1 MPRIGL
7 LARSWYG
14 PSVTQW
20 LIAAATLG
28 GAYLVLAV
36 GRRVLVKRLGAL
48 AARTTTDWDDAAVI
62 VLERTRSYFLFVV
75 ALYAAT
81 RTLELPGTIE
91 RVLRAIYVVV
101 TLVQAAVWGS
111 ALVSFAADHY
121 TRQRAADDI
130 GTRTTITA
138 VAYAGRFVLWALLLV
153 TGLQNFGINVT
164 ALVTGLG
171 IGGIAIALALQNILG
186 DLFAALAIV
195 LDKPFVVGDSIQVDA
210 IAGTV
215 EHVGLKTTRLRS
227 VNGEQVIFGNND
239 LLKSRIRNFKR
250 MHERRVV
257 FALDLSYDTAPDQL
271 ARIPEIVRV
280 AIAAQPLTR
289 FDRCHLLTFGESALR
304 FETVYSMLD
313 ADYAK
318 YAATQ
323 HAINLELLRRF
334 AGDKIRFAFPTR
346 TVYLQPTG
354 T

>member
-7 LARSWYG
+7 FGRAWYG
-14 PSVTQW
+14 TTITQW
-20 LIAAATLG
+20 LLAAATLFG
-28 GAYLVLAV
+28 VYLALAV
-36 GRRVLVKRLGAL
+36 GRRVLVKRLGVL

-62 VLERTRSYFLFVV
+62 VLERTRPYFLLVV
-75 ALYAAT
+75 AIYAAT
-81 RTLELPGTIE
+81 RTLELPGVTE

-101 TLVQAAVWGS
+101 TLVQAAVWGNG
-111 ALVSFAADHY
+111 LVSFAADHY

-130 GTRTTITA
+130 GTRTTINA
-138 VAYAGRFVLWALLLV
+138 VAYAGRFALWVLLLV

-164 ALVTGLG
+164 ALITGLG

-195 LDKPFVVGDSIQVDA
+195 IDQPFVVGDSIQVDA
-210 IAGTV
+210 VSGTV

-227 VNGEQVIFGNND
+227 VSGEQVILGNND

-250 MHERRVV
+250 MHERRIV
-257 FALDLSYDTAPDQL
+257 FALELAYDTPPDHL
-271 ARIPEIVRV
+271 ARVPGIARET
-280 AIAAQPLTR
+280 IAAQPLTR

-304 FETVYSMLD
+304 FETVYYMLD

-334 AGDKIRFAFPTR
+334 AGEKIQFAFPTR
-346 TVYLQPTG
+346 TVYLQPTV